1 MNSLYLSVE
10 FSTNGVR
17 NEDDNAKNEDAQFA
31 FAPNTIEIVDSLPNF
46 SGGTLRIP
54 PEKLAASLVSPCGE
68 KAP

>member
-1 MNSLYLSVE
+1 MRV
-10 FSTNGVR
+10 G
-17 NEDDNAKNEDAQFA
+17 NAKNEDAQFA